1 MNNSSRVAFHSVRQ
15 EDAEQ
20 EFLERRRHLTEFR
33 GVLLGAIALI
43 FLVSALSA
51 LMILVPWQGAL
62 LGVLYLLP
70 SH

>member
-1 MNNSSRVAFHSVRQ
+1 MNNASRIVFYSVKQ

-20 EFLERRRHLTEFR
+20 EFSERRRHLADFR
-33 GVLLGAIALI
+33 GVLLAAIAII
-43 FLVSALSA
+43 FLVSALSV
-51 LMILVPWQGAL
+51 LMMLVPWHGAL